1 MFTLLKKSKTIMLA
15 AGLIGFGSFTAQA
28 QYLSLS
34 DSAFNAGAPMTGH
47 VWGYVFGDYYYKA
60 HSDELGRGGAN
71 QFTGFDK
78 GANAFDIRRA
88 YLGYDFRFN
97 KTFSSEFLLTSENWE
112 TSAKIAP
119 TLKYANAQ
127 WNNIFKGSTLVLG
140 LSATPAFSSS
150 SEKIWGYRSIE
161 RTIADM
167 HKTQSYD
174 LGLALKGRFDS
185 KGNYGY
191 HIMVGN
197 GSSANADKN
206 NFRKFYGSVYGLF
219 LDKKI
224 MVNLYADYERLD
236 WLPSFHHAQNMEKI
250 LISYSGKSLNAGVE
264 AFLRHG
270 QNDIIATSI
279 TGVSDTVNANATG
292 ISLFVRGN
300 LIREKLGFFARTDFF
315 NPYSGFDNALT
326 YKGLSAQYDPNNKEQ
341 FITAGLDFTPIKNVH
356 FMPNIWYAGYS
367 NQNSD
372 LKGTAKHDYDLAY
385 RLTFYYVFGK

>member
-1 MFTLLKKSKTIMLA
+1 MFTLMKKTKTLLLA
-15 AGLIGFGSFTAQA
+15 LCIVGIGSVTAQA

-34 DSAFNAGAPMTGH
+34 DSAFKAGAPMTGH
-47 VWGYVFGDYYYKA
+47 IWGYVFGDYYYKA
-60 HSDELGRGGAN
+60 HSDELKRGGGN

-112 TSAKIAP
+112 TSTKIAP
-119 TLKYANAQ
+119 TLKYANVQ
-127 WNNIFKGSTLVLG
+127 WNNIFKGSTLVIG
-140 LSATPAFSSS
+140 LSGTPAFGPS
-150 SEKIWGYRSIE
+150 SEQVWGYRSIE
-161 RTIADM
+161 KTIADM

-174 LGLALKGRFDS
+174 LGVALKGRFDRR
-185 KGNYGY
+185 GNYGY

-236 WLPSFHHAQNMEKI
+236 WLPGFHHAQNMEKI
-250 LISYSGKSLNAGVE
+250 LISYNGKSLTAGAE

-270 QNDIIATSI
+270 QSDVITTSLSE
-279 TGVSDTVNANATG
+279 GVDTVNGNAAG

-315 NPYSGFDNALT
+315 NPYSDYNDAYT

-341 FITAGLDFTPIKNVH
+341 FITAGLDFTPVKNIH
-356 FMPNIWYAGYS
+356 LMPNIWYVGYHS
-367 NQNSD
+367 QNGN
-372 LKGTAKHDYDLAY
+372 LAGTAKDDYDLAY
-385 RLTFYYVFGK
+385 RITFYYIFGK